1 MDRFKKSQPSIF
13 LGREKEMKGVNK
25 LSESAS
31 MDKPLKIA
39 QTLKKLIKDRD
50 LTLKEVSS
58 LTGIPASTIQHIVNG
73 RSVKDVSTLIKI
85 AEGFKVSLSFL
96 LYGKDDAPQEFK
108 VSPEDLFS
116 GVFEIVVRKHQ
127 PK

>member
-13 LGREKEMKGVNK
+13 LGQEKEMKGVKK

-85 AEGFKVSLSFL
+85 AEGFEVSLNFL
-96 LYGKDDAPQEFK
+96 LYGKDETPQEFK
-108 VSPEDLFS
+108 MSPEDLFS

-127 PK
+127 SK